1 MLRPFPLE
9 NVWMVNRRQSLF
21 SINIQ
26 LNNTQINAFSFYLQ
40 NPAPYKIHLRLKT
53 VLNKLKNVLFSL
65 FRFAFL
71 KPKIDTCKTNYVN
84 PVIP

>member
-53 VLNKLKNVLFSL
+53 VLNKLKKVLFSL
-65 FRFAFL
+65 IRFPFL
-71 KPKIDTCKTNYVN
+71 KPKIDTCKTNYVYS
-84 PVIP
+84 VIP

>member
-9 NVWMVNRRQSLF
+9 NVWVVDRRQSLF
-21 SINIQ
+21 SITIQ
-26 LNNTQINAFSFYLQ
+26 LNNTQVNAFSFYLQ

-65 FRFAFL
+65 FRFTFL
-71 KPKIDTCKTNYVN
+71 KPTIDTCKTNYVYS
-84 PVIP
+84 VIL